1 MEDYDNANHT
11 LVMGRFLGA
20 FMGRPIQKEGSAE
33 VHVQRGTED
42 NLDVLVAV

>member
-20 FMGRPIQKEGSAE
+20 FVGRPIQKEGSAE
-33 VHVQRGTED
+33 VHVQHGTKA
-42 NLDVLVAV
+42 NFDVLVAV